1 MLGRH
6 RRRYMGDYTIGL
18 GRHRRRRHRRGMRG
32 FFGLGDPGFT
42 DDLKDVAI
50 GLAGGVGGILLGQYA
65 GDKLPVSAGVRT
77 AIKGVVGVVG
87 GALLTRANRPLGIG
101 LGAGMGGSALADAV
115 SMATAAAPAAA
126 ANGLDAYTWS
136 RRYGRSQGIGYRDP
150 YSFSAAPKPTYYGWG
165 LGRTRVVDQDAGG
178 REFSAYTYSR
188 RRGRSE

>member
-115 SMATAAAPAAA
+115 SMATAAAPAPAVTS
-126 ANGLDAYTWS
+126 GL
-136 RRYGRSQGIGYRDP
+136 GYRDP